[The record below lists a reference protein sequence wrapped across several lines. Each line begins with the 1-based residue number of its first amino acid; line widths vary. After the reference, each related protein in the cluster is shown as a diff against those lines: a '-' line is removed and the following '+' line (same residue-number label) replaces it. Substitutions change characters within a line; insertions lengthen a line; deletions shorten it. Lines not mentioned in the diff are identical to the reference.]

1 MAETTTI
8 IGGKYGENNTN
19 TFSTLQIKIFTTE
32 QTGAPSADYGV
43 ISFDHVAERVGI
55 NGKWYGTSS
64 RDYAALK
71 AVVDKLDGDSTVT
84 GSVAQQIQS
93 AINDLVTNKIGS
105 LTGTS
110 VPNTGATSTVTD
122 YLTEIQS
129 EIDTLNGGTGVNGS
143 VDKKIADAISANN
156 TDNAAAHTA
165 ALSAVQGVTV
175 NEVPFTVDP
184 STHIASGSIDSSNI
198 QVGTGTSATGSVK
211 KKLEDL
217 EAAISA
223 GGSAAVLKLFK
234 DQTELTGDNKIV
246 HADNSVYELQQGGDS
261 YDATKVVAKFQ
272 IEKDSFVKEGAL
284 VYGPATGLSPINN
297 GTEADPNESANPAD
311 ASGDLPERKTP
322 YLKLV
327 IKTIENDV
335 ENYIYIKADQLVDT
349 YTGATGPA
357 NTGVDI
363 SVNNNVIGA
372 TLRIAGG
379 TQTGSVTG
387 TATAV
392 SGVTRTSVTNVANSA
407 IVTTT
412 SGTVSAVSVG
422 QTAVD
427 VAGAADAA
435 YDDAVTYVGNLGGSQ
450 SGAVTG
456 TATAANNTTRT
467 SIVQVADSA
476 TVTTSGGQVASVSLG
491 EGVSADAAGAA
502 NAAYADSV
510 DYTNQVISWT
520 IVS

>member
-55 NGKWYGTSS
+55 NGKWYGTSAS
-64 RDYAALK
+64 DYAALK
-71 AVVDKLDGDSTVT
+71 NIVDKLDGDSTVT

-93 AINDLVTNKIGS
+93 AISGLVTDKIGS

-156 TDNAAAHTA
+156 TDNAAAHSA

-175 NEVPFTVDP
+175 NDVPFTVDP
-184 STHIASGSIDSSNI
+184 STHVASGAITSGDI
-198 QVGTGTSATGSVK
+198 QVGTGTSATGTVK

-284 VYGPATGLSPINN
+284 VYGPATGLN
-297 GTEADPNESANPAD
+297 GGTTADTNESANPAD

-327 IKTIENDV
+327 IKTTDNDV

-372 TLRIAGG
+372 TLRIANG
-379 TQTGSVTG
+379 TTGTAVTG
-387 TATAV
+387 TATSAANV
-392 SGVTRTSVTNVANSA
+392 SRTSITQVANTVS
-407 IVTTT
+407 VTTT
-412 SGTVSAVSVG
+412 NGTVTDANVGAGVS
-422 QTAVD
+422 VD
-427 VAGAADAA
+427 VAGAANAA
-435 YDDAVTYVGNLGGSQ
+435 YNDAKDYVDGLGGSQ
-450 SGAVTG
+450 SGTVTG
-456 TATAANNTTRT
+456 TATAAQNATRT
-467 SIVQVADSA
+467 SIVQVADNA
-476 TVTTSGGQVASVSLG
+476 TITTSGGQISSVSLG
-491 EGVSADAAGAA
+491 TGVSADAAGAA